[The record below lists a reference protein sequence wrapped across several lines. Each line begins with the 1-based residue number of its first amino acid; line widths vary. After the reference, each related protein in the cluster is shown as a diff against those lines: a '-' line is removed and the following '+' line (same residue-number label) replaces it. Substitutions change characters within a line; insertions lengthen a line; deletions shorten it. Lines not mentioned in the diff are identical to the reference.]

1 MGMTAERQKIRA
13 AEWLYRWNL
22 SSSIIGIVFTIL
34 TFMGVFTLVLGPIF
48 TERFGFTYLQTA
60 LLLFLFVLGVI
71 IGFGVYLDKVIHF
84 WSAQATVATT
94 RNPYLVS
101 ALYQKELLSLVYIQ
115 VPVLKS
121 LRALLEAQAM
131 DESKKG
137 VFIAELDRSL
147 AKVEQS
153 IREKSWPIEPHERV
167 Y

>member
-1 MGMTAERQKIRA
+1 MTAERQKIRA

-48 TERFGFTYLQTA
+48 TERFGFTYFQTA

-71 IGFGVYLDKVIHF
+71 IGFGVYLDKV
-84 WSAQATVATT
+84 
-94 RNPYLVS
+94 
-101 ALYQKELLSLVYIQ
+101 
-115 VPVLKS
+115 LKS
-121 LRALLEAQAM
+121 LRALLEAEAM

-137 VFIAELDRSL
+137 VFLAELDRSL

>member
-1 MGMTAERQKIRA
+1 MRVRGMGMTAERQKIRA

-34 TFMGVFTLVLGPIF
+34 TFMGVFTIVLGPIF
-48 TERFGFTYLQTA
+48 TEKFGFTYLQTA

-101 ALYQKELLSLVYIQ
+101 TLHPSDLLSLVDIK
-115 VPVLKS
+115 VPVLT
-121 LRALLEAQAM
+121 
-131 DESKKG
+131 
-137 VFIAELDRSL
+137 RS
-147 AKVEQS
+147 
-153 IREKSWPIEPHERV
+153 R
-167 Y
+167 